1 MNTKPRITLATL
13 PQATAQEVFDQ
24 VKEHL
29 LTQKA
34 KSVSAD
40 GSCVYRG
47 EGGMMCAAGCL
58 IADDEYE
65 PYMDG
70 GAGGSWATLVAERWV
85 PLKHA
90 DLIQE
95 LQNIHD
101 GSPKHWE
108 DELKELA
115 DVLNLTY

>member
-1 MNTKPRITLATL
+1 MITEPRITLATL

-34 KSVSAD
+34 KSVSAR
-40 GSCVYRG
+40 GNCAYRG

-58 IADDEYE
+58 MSDTQYD
-65 PYMDG
+65 PYMDNEVDS
-70 GAGGSWATLVAERWV
+70 SWNTLVTERWV
-85 PLKHA
+85 PSDHS
-90 DLIQE
+90 DLIQK

-101 GSPKHWE
+101 GSSADWA
-108 DELKELA
+108 DEMKELA
-115 DVLNLTY
+115 NSLNLIY